1 MNNLARCCL
10 LQVEY
15 ETALAAVEPLESL
28 ARTGPCGAGAP
39 ASFSTG
45 RLDLDYVRAQI
56 SEHDSCGWTS
66 DDLREFQNLHPAE
79 RAACHCATSVDGFR
93 FVEISLANRGLAD
106 PGPLPHGRRL
116 TDGRWHL
123 RLCGSR
129 PPSNWRPVFCVNP
142 PPVRPHGGRDPS
154 GAAAPVIRGARQGR
168 LCRSVFPGVVP
179 ADPSVAPP
187 PYAARSPRQ
196 ARSATAPTAPRPG
209 RRPQVA
215 AQRCRAPARPNAD
228 PPCQRLHLGSHLAS
242 AHSRA
247 TAEPQQPPAA
257 ESGRRASHLRAL
269 LRAMGAAPSRR
280 YSESVWAH
288 SRVRHT
294 SCMPDRPTPRTEGIG
309 ERLERGASASASVGR
324 LACAAPNR
332 RQDVDLRGVLGD
344 LTPDPPNPRPDS
356 AAGTRKQVPL

>member
-1 MNNLARCCL
+1 MAFVSSRFHL
-10 LQVEY
+10 LTVD
-15 ETALAAVEPLESL
+15 LLIRGL
-28 ARTGPCGAGAP
+28 FRTGAASPTGGGTSGCAVPGHRVTGAP
-39 ASFSTG
+39 CSASTRPQSAHMVAATPQVQRHPSSG
-45 RLDLDYVRAQI
+45 VR
-56 SEHDSCGWTS
+56 D
-66 DDLREFQNLHPAE
+66 
-79 RAACHCATSVDGFR
+79 
-93 FVEISLANRGLAD
+93 
-106 PGPLPHGRRL
+106 
-116 TDGRWHL
+116 
-123 RLCGSR
+123 
-129 PPSNWRPVFCVNP
+129 
-142 PPVRPHGGRDPS
+142 
-154 GAAAPVIRGARQGR
+154 RGAFAAQSSPEWCQPIRA
-168 LCRSVFPGVVP
+168 LP
-179 ADPSVAPP
+179 PP

-247 TAEPQQPPAA
+247 TAEPQQPLAA

-280 YSESVWAH
+280 YSESVWAR

-344 LTPDPPNPRPDS
+344 LTHQPRRGELAIDGELQ
-356 AAGTRKQVPL
+356 AAALCVGSREPAGLQH